1 MSRSIS
7 LIVDAVLAIVVS
19 LAVWVCLG
27 VNAKAGDF
35 HAVQQTVIQPV
46 VVPYIWHVNPQSEV
60 FSNFREWQ
68 AKQQKSQGV
77 TVKSPAVDPGNHAAI
92 LKAKCAGCHSEGGKA
107 EADLVLFDKSGELLR
122 SLPYQTINSRIT
134 SEDSPMP
141 PAGLLPER
149 DRKTLEAW
157 LSPRI
162 KKESK

>member
-1 MSRSIS
+1 MKTFI
-7 LIVDAVLAIVVS
+7 AIIALLWFS
-19 LAVWVCLG
+19 LAM
-27 VNAKAGDF
+27 AFAGT
-35 HAVQQTVIQPV
+35 HYQQVQTVVQPV

-68 AKQQKSQGV
+68 AKQQKAVGTV
-77 TVKSPAVDPGNHAAI
+77 VKSPAVDPGNHAAL

-107 EADLVLFDKSGELLR
+107 EGDLVLFDRSGELLR
-122 SLPYQTINSRIT
+122 NLPYQVINQRIH

-141 PAGLLPER
+141 PSGVLPER

-162 KKESK
+162 QKEK